1 MLEKFLPR
9 IEFDSYE
16 DLKKNYK
23 VSCPDNFNF
32 AYDIVD
38 GWADLEPEKKALLYC
53 DDNGT
58 RDVYTFTDMKRLSNR
73 CANYFM
79 SLGIK
84 KGDRVMFMLKQRMEV
99 WVVFLALH
107 KIGAVGIPATYQ
119 LTPKDIVSTMMR

>member
-38 GWADLEPEKKALLYC
+38 GWADLEPEKKHCCTVTITEPVMYI
-53 DDNGT
+53 
-58 RDVYTFTDMKRLSNR
+58 LSR
-73 CANYFM
+73 
-79 SLGIK
+79 I
-84 KGDRVMFMLKQRMEV
+84 
-99 WVVFLALH
+99 
-107 KIGAVGIPATYQ
+107 
-119 LTPKDIVSTMMR
+119 